1 MTAAEID
8 TEGGIIFITLFKYL
22 IIIKVSAPR
31 GVLPDD
37 DFSVCV
43 ACCSNF
49 FCVLCSSDCAF
60 AYAAENTTMFEE
72 VSELIIIEI
81 SRTSEHCMA
90 VSDDGKVFSR
100 GSNEYGQLDLGD
112 KCIGSEIN
120 K

>member
-49 FCVLCSSDCAF
+49 FAFLAAVIVPLC
-60 AYAAENTTMFEE
+60 M
-72 VSELIIIEI
+72 
-81 SRTSEHCMA
+81 
-90 VSDDGKVFSR
+90 
-100 GSNEYGQLDLGD
+100 QLRIQLCLR
-112 KCIGSEIN
+112 K
-120 K
+120 